1 MNKLTINDNYN
12 QYDII
17 IDKFKIFLGSNVK
30 TKIRLI
36 QTIRSY
42 FQTSKLSDYGA
53 ANHLNRILSWNEQ
66 YLDKRRFFLYELN
79 QYYGLDKD
87 LKLGSQSLILKYYET
102 IFENIQYLDE
112 VNTINTLLE
121 CFNNEYINKH
131 GQFDDV
137 TGITL
142 ISSLDSI
149 NTKFLIKIMGLKL
162 LKDDFNAYEFDLD
175 YDEIILFQLNL
186 LRKISSDQSSKDFI
200 IIMDIPILTE
210 KILESLHFNS
220 ANISIL
226 IFPFFIENLNHLNYK
241 DIVLCGNTMIDLCNE
256 EQLYD
261 LSLDLQVNY
270 SVEELRDGMF
280 QKISHFIFDKTDFVS
295 FLE

>member
-1 MNKLTINDNYN
+1 M
-12 QYDII
+12 
-17 IDKFKIFLGSNVK
+17 
-30 TKIRLI
+30 
-36 QTIRSY
+36 
-42 FQTSKLSDYGA
+42 
-53 ANHLNRILSWNEQ
+53 
-66 YLDKRRFFLYELN
+66 
-79 QYYGLDKD
+79 
-87 LKLGSQSLILKYYET
+87 ILKYYET

-261 LSLDLQVNY
+261 LSLDLPVNY
-270 SVEELRDGMF
+270 SVEELRDRMF